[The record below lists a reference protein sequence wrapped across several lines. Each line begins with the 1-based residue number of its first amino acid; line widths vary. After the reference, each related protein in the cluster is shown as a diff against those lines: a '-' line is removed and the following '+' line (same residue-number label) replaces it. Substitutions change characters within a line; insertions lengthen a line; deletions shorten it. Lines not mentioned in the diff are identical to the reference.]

1 MRDLRVLIVVDNF
14 RIGGIQRLAL
24 DQLCM
29 LSDLGIAS
37 EALYRQF
44 RATAENPNF
53 LNLESKRISEK
64 SLKIESMPNSRF
76 LQLIQ
81 MIRLFRSQKFS
92 AVINLSVGATIIL
105 RFAKLFAFSSTP
117 IHTIVEQLPSL
128 SAPLQRWKRFVYA
141 AFSNHLYC
149 YSRAVVQ
156 DWNDRIGKNLIS
168 RFTLGLRRPSLLR
181 NGVYL
186 GRLPEVTQNENTKV
200 KRGRIVFI
208 GRNVAW
214 KNPELVVSLLRAKK
228 NQELTA
234 LIVVPSI
241 DQNYIDELMAEF
253 GSRIQFEI
261 GKRIEDVEFK
271 DGDINIYPV
280 NYGPQA
286 QFIESI
292 SINCLEMACLGIPSL
307 ITQGGSET
315 WPELVEIGLLYEV
328 DWNNPESLDSAL
340 ERAKSLVPDKIL
352 VNKAQK
358 LISIENNLESLIKY
372 KD

>member
-1 MRDLRVLIVVDNF
+1 MGESN
-14 RIGGIQRLAL
+14 AL
-24 DQLCM
+24 LWISFCI

-64 SLKIESMPNSRF
+64 SLKIQSIPNSRF

-81 MIRLFRSQKFS
+81 IIRLFRSQKFS

-156 DWNDRIGKNLIS
+156 DWNYRIGKNLIS

-200 KRGRIVFI
+200 KTDRIVFI

-214 KNPELVVSLLRAKK
+214 KNPELVVSLLRAK

-241 DQNYIDELMAEF
+241 DQNYVNELRAEF

-261 GKRIEDVEFK
+261 GKRIEDVAFK
-271 DGDINIYPV
+271 ANDINVYPV

-286 QFIESI
+286 PFIESI

-307 ITQGGSET
+307 ITQSGSET
-315 WPELVEIGLLYEV
+315 WPELVEMGLLYEV

-340 ERAKSLVPDKIL
+340 ERAKSFVPDETL
-352 VNKAQK
+352 VNRAQN
-358 LISIENNLESLIKY
+358 LIFIENNLRSIVQH